1 MNSPLREASAR
12 YRQWP
17 NLYYYAIGKIAL
29 DPAYPAVASI
39 LRGSQRPLLDLG
51 CGMGLLAA
59 YLRANGHRA
68 PILGLDVDQRKI
80 DVAQQVLGGTRQ
92 EFHAGDAMNFP

>member
-1 MNSPLREASAR
+1 MSSPLREAAAR
-12 YRQWP
+12 YRPWP

-29 DPAYPAVASI
+29 DPAYPVVASI
-39 LRGSQRPLLDLG
+39 LRESQRPLLDLG

-68 PILGLDVDQRKI
+68 PILGWDVDQRKI
-80 DVAQQVLGGTRQ
+80 DVAQQVLAGTS
-92 EFHAGDAMNFP
+92 EKFHAGTP